1 MVYSKKKDE
10 DWFRLKQ
17 YPHIGLQLKPWYRVW
32 VEPYVKDDKAIA
44 KHAFYPFI
52 HRQIIDRRFRR
63 QINKDGTRAKHRIA
77 SISKPRD
84 IHFSNHLDSK
94 VFGYY
99 SELLAKDYEN
109 LIEELDIGSCIT
121 AYRRIKLK
129 PEDEECRNKCNIDFA
144 NDVFQHIKQSKGCE
158 LVAITFDIKGFFDNL
173 DHKQLK
179 RNWRRVIGSGI
190 DLPPDHYNV
199 YRNITKFS
207 YVEEDDL
214 FNHFKDRIVVERQ
227 PNRLKEIVVDKKRY
241 MRDKRAVAYCYKESI
256 DEIRKAG
263 LIKTNKRVY
272 EEGKGYVLRGKGIPQ
287 GSPISATLANIYM
300 IDFDKN
306 THDYLKRI
314 GGVYQRYSD
323 DMVVICPVEYE
334 DEVIEHFMKSIKEY
348 KLEIQQEKTQVFH
361 FLFDKTAD
369 RHFCYEKN
377 RKTDRLQNNTFFE
390 YLGFQFDGFY
400 TMIKNASIS
409 NYYRKMKRDFAR
421 SWFYTYHNTT
431 DTKGEVFKNRLYK
444 RHTHLGA
451 NRRQVYKRDSHKTNV
466 FRKSHKY
473 DWGNFI
479 TYAQLSEK
487 TIPDNKIGGQVKG
500 HWRKFNEMMREIEEK

>member
-1 MVYSKKKDE
+1 MVYSKRKEK

-17 YPHIGLQLKPWYRVW
+17 YPHIGLQLKPSDRAW

-63 QINKDGTRAKHRIA
+63 KINKDGTRTKEREP
-77 SISKPRD
+77 SSSKPRD

-99 SELLAKDYEN
+99 SEMLAKGY
-109 LIEELDIGSCIT
+109 EELIKELEIGACVT
-121 AYRRIKLK
+121 AYRRIKLN
-129 PEDEECRNKCNIDFA
+129 PESENSRNKCNIDFA
-144 NDVFQHIKQSKGCE
+144 NDAFQYIKSNKGCN
-158 LVAITFDIKGFFDNL
+158 LVAITFDVKGFFDNL
-173 DHKQLK
+173 DHSILK
-179 RNWRRVIGSGI
+179 KNWRRVIGSGI
-190 DLPPDHYNV
+190 DLPANHYNV

-214 FNHFKDRIVVERQ
+214 FDFFKDKIVVERQ
-227 PNRLKEIVVDKKRY
+227 PSLLKKVEVDKKRY
-241 MRDKRAVAYCYKESI
+241 LRDKRAVAYCYKENI
-256 DEIRKAG
+256 DEIRNAG
-263 LIKTNKRVY
+263 LIKNNKHVY
-272 EEGKGYVLRGKGIPQ
+272 EEDNGYVLRKKGIPQ
-287 GSPISATLANIYM
+287 GSPISATLANMYM

-306 THDYLKRI
+306 THNYLKSI

-323 DMVVICPVEYE
+323 DMVAICPVEYE

-377 RKTDRLQNNTFFE
+377 RKTDRLQNNTSFE

-444 RHTHLGA
+444 RHTHVGA
-451 NRRQVYKRDSHKTNV
+451 KRRRVYKRDPHKTNV

-500 HWRKFNEMMREIEEK
+500 HWRKFHQLMKSIENK